1 MEVFEKNLE
10 KLDSIY
16 RKCLANYIEAFALY
30 PDNAKLQDLKL
41 EYAYFFKIF
50 EESSPSTR
58 SLYSAHCSGSNSSL
72 CTEEDNKRYVTS
84 YSDGLTQMSPKK
96 LCYSSTGSTEKIDG
110 RMMNKTVEIG
120 EHKETATN
128 DVGGEREGKTFR
140 KM

>member
-1 MEVFEKNLE
+1 MGSGSKKGGITKHSTLKRVDHEIDRHFTEEAYMEVFEKNLE

-58 SLYSAHCSGSNSSL
+58 SLYSAHCSGSNSRS
-72 CTEEDNKRYVTS
+72 CTEEDN
-84 YSDGLTQMSPKK
+84 
-96 LCYSSTGSTEKIDG
+96 
-110 RMMNKTVEIG
+110 
-120 EHKETATN
+120 EHKEKGT
-128 DVGGEREGKTFR
+128 
-140 KM
+140 